1 MTTTPRGLDT
11 LAEAQK
17 MQDAGVPPEQAE
29 TMLYAAIRA
38 SEAHIAEMRN
48 DIGGR
53 FDALD
58 TRFDALETKIDTR
71 IEALETKIEAVET
84 GLGGQIEGV
93 GSRISA
99 VRIIATAA
107 LVVAGAIPIV
117 AIITAAGGSFVP

>member
-11 LAEAQK
+11 LAEAKK
-17 MQDAGVPPEQAE
+17 MQDAGVSPEQAE
-29 TMLYAAIRA
+29 TMIYAAIRA

-58 TRFDALETKIDTR
+58 TRFDALETKI
-71 IEALETKIEAVET
+71 EALDTKIEAVET

-117 AIITAAGGSFVP
+117 AIITAAGGSFVR